1 METKPSENVES
12 STEVALSL
20 KPNRDQNPLLLL
32 NLTINAL
39 NSTSSSNLY
48 IFLLTGDTQ
57 GIGTLCHQQNKA
69 DP

>member
-57 GIGTLCHQQNKA
+57 GRGTLCHQQNKA